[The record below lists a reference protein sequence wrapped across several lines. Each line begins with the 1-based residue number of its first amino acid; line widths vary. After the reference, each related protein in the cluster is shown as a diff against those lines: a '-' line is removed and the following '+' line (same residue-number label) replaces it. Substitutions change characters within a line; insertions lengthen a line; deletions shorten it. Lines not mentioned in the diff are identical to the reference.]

1 MDDLQ
6 KLLKET
12 TENLERFIN
21 EKDKQ
26 INEKMPEVKKACT
39 PAQFEFIENS
49 LKSAKKGE
57 LNLSTFIEQVKI
69 FNHGS

>member
-21 EKDKQ
+21 DKDRE
-26 INEKMPEVKKACT
+26 INEKMPEVEKACT
-39 PAQFEFIENS
+39 PEQFEFIQSS
-49 LKSAKKGE
+49 LESAKKGE
-57 LNLSTFIEQVKI
+57 LQLSTFMEQIKI